1 MKLLRYLGKKIDGF
15 RLGAWEIGSGATPPW
30 LLVRLLPTCKHFN
43 YFRWRVQLW
52 PRKRLATWHKI
63 TISRILALQALGVQ
77 SPRRPTMICLISPT
91 FPGERTQVYACSG
104 SSQPRVVQMARSIPV
119 PRCLTNCERSAKR
132 PCFPTLHG
140 PHTQH
145 RPGHLICLET
155 SKKSMLMYRSSKSRP
170 ATKTTNINTSCAK
183 SCRH

>member
-91 FPGERTQVYACSG
+91 FPGERTQVYACSRWPEVYQCLDV
-104 SSQPRVVQMARSIPV
+104 SRTASAQRNDLASQPFMA
-119 PRCLTNCERSAKR
+119 
-132 PCFPTLHG
+132 
-140 PHTQH
+140 
-145 RPGHLICLET
+145 LIH
-155 SKKSMLMYRSSKSRP
+155 
-170 ATKTTNINTSCAK
+170 NTGQAI
-183 SCRH
+183 